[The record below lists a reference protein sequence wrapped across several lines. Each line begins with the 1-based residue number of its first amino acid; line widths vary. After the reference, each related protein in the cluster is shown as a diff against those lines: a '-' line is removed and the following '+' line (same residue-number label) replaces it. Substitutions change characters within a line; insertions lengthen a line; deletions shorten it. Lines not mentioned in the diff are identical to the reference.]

1 MFDETKETQE
11 PVGSV
16 TETAPEQV
24 NPYLAKAPEVKPEE
38 AQQANEVQ
46 QDVYRSAEQPEQ
58 QNVYQSA
65 EQSTQQTEGMGAQQS
80 NSQSWDQVMNSASV
94 SVDGEKPKKKNG
106 AVIAVVALA
115 VVALILL
122 IAVIAVFAFKS
133 FGNKKQDVA
142 EALSATFKESGEFM
156 GDAWNLEEFEG
167 MFEGNEITV
176 EADMEMPDGIDVEM
190 TMQQTDDASGFYILG
205 GMEGIDI
212 LEIEGYVDDELIAV
226 SVPNL
231 LDYVFHINRETLD
244 EDIWNLVDIGLLDEE
259 TVELLIEANEGQQ
272 EVELSEEVTDEISKK
287 TLAAWTEFYAKTEME
302 DGEEKELTYNDE
314 DVNCKG
320 YNLIV
325 PYGDLA
331 DFFDEILNI
340 LEESDE
346 AMAYLEVLLTAEDAD
361 VDLEEEF
368 EELRDKIE
376 ELREDA
382 EETIV
387 IEFYLY
393 DGKVAQIYTENNDVE
408 IEWNIEG
415 GSFPLENTSL
425 RVGED
430 GDEMEIIRAGEM
442 HDDEYRAEYTIIDE
456 YGDEMVFDIRYT
468 KETGDIEFECLE
480 YGYSLIFFAGNIEKT
495 DDDTVTIDID
505 TIEVDEEELMS
516 GEMIMIDGCDK
527 IEVPEGEEVDL
538 LNLSEDEW
546 YDLVDEVAMAL
557 MDILY

>member
-11 PVGSV
+11 PVNDGAGV
-16 TETAPEQV
+16 APEPV

-38 AQQANEVQ
+38 AQAANEAEQ
-46 QDVYRSAEQPEQ
+46 NVYRSAEQ
-58 QNVYQSA
+58 NVYQSA
-65 EQSTQQTEGMGAQQS
+65 GQSVQQAEGMGTQQNS
-80 NSQSWDQVMNSASV
+80 SQSWEQVMNSASV
-94 SVDGEKPKKKNG
+94 SVDSDKPKKKNG

-156 GDAWNLEEFEG
+156 NEAWNSEEFEG

-190 TMQQTDDASGFYILG
+190 TMQQTEDASGFYILG
-205 GMEGIDI
+205 SMEGIDI
-212 LEIEGYVDDELIAV
+212 LEIEGYADDELIAV

-287 TLAAWTEFYAKTEME
+287 MLSAWTEFYAKTDME
-302 DGEEKELTYNDE
+302 EGEDKELTYDGE
-314 DVNCKG
+314 DVDCKG

-325 PYGDLA
+325 TYGDLA

-361 VDLEEEF
+361 ADIEEEF
-368 EELRDKIE
+368 EELRDEIE

-382 EETIV
+382 EETV
-387 IEFYLY
+387 VVEFYLY

-408 IEWNIEG
+408 FEWNIEG
-415 GSFPLENTSL
+415 GSFPLENTSI
-425 RVGED
+425 RIGED
-430 GDEMEIIRAGEM
+430 GDEVEVIRAGEM
-442 HDDEYRAEYTIIDE
+442 HGDEYRAEYTIIDE
-456 YGDEMVFDIRYT
+456 YDDEMVFDIRYT

-546 YDLVDEVAMAL
+546 YDLVDELAMAL

>member
-11 PVGSV
+11 PVGGV

-325 PYGDLA
+325 LYGDLA

-368 EELRDKIE
+368 EELREKIE

-442 HDDEYRAEYTIIDE
+442 HDDEYRA
-456 YGDEMVFDIRYT
+456 V
-468 KETGDIEFECLE
+468 
-480 YGYSLIFFAGNIEKT
+480 
-495 DDDTVTIDID
+495 
-505 TIEVDEEELMS
+505 
-516 GEMIMIDGCDK
+516 
-527 IEVPEGEEVDL
+527 
-538 LNLSEDEW
+538 
-546 YDLVDEVAMAL
+546 
-557 MDILY
+557 